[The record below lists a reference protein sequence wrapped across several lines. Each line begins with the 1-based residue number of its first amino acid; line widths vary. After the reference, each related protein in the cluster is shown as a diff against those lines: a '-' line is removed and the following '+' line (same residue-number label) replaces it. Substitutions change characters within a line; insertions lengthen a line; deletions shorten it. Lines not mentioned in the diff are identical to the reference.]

1 MLECALISSDEGFR
15 HAVLGILRQPDHNA
29 RLAIDLQTTADGLT
43 KDAVAKV
50 LRAASRVVFLDLGT
64 DPSGVA
70 GIRVLSQEA
79 PDVALVVAGPSLS
92 AEGLLA
98 VMRAG
103 AAEYL
108 PRPISPDEILEAFFR
123 VRRRAKAGAADA
135 PAMLGRVI
143 SVLSAK
149 GGTGVTTVATNLA
162 VALRM
167 LTEREVLVLDL
178 SALLGTA
185 AIAMGLQSRYTYLDV
200 IRNFHR
206 IDAELFRSFLEE
218 HESGVHLL
226 ASPSMPA
233 DAGSPSSDDL
243 HDLISLC
250 KQHFDYVVIDG
261 GSTVSSLMPQLLH
274 ESEDRLFVV
283 TPELPTLRNLKHA
296 LDYYGRGNGKGPP
309 QVILNQYK
317 DGVGLSARDVEDG
330 LGHRVTAI
338 LERDDVRVLQ
348 SINLGRPEV
357 LGRKS
362 KLAKALLDLGAEV
375 AGAENVVSRRKGF
388 LSFFSLP
395 SKKGSE
401 SDSDKETS

>member
-178 SALLGTA
+178 AALLGTA
-185 AIAMGLQSRYTYLDV
+185 AIAMGLQPRYTYLDV

-283 TPELPTLRNLKHA
+283 TPELPDTSQPEARPGS
-296 LDYYGRGNGKGPP
+296 YGRGNGKGPP
-309 QVILNQYK
+309 AGDTEPVQGGGRLVRPGRGRRISGIALPRSWSGTTFGFCRASTLAGPRCWAANQSWPRPSWISVPRLPEPRTWCRA
-317 DGVGLSARDVEDG
+317 GGIPESLQPPLQEG
-330 LGHRVTAI
+330 
-338 LERDDVRVLQ
+338 ERER
-348 SINLGRPEV
+348 
-357 LGRKS
+357 
-362 KLAKALLDLGAEV
+362 
-375 AGAENVVSRRKGF
+375 
-388 LSFFSLP
+388 
-395 SKKGSE
+395 
-401 SDSDKETS
+401 